1 MNTMRSCTG
10 SQNISFPLRT
20 NITDI
25 SGYYATIHKDKP
37 NINATFTARSTNPN
51 FEDSARVSGAIDES
65 RNSINITYNNINYY
79 LQSIQICL
87 ATHTDWLLT
96 NNDPSV
102 KQSNKIDIVITM
114 ENTSDSDPRFFIST
128 IPLIIDNTITVDNH
142 YLQGL
147 AYLTELN
154 SYSVQSLFVG
164 LVDNLFYTTCLEPHG
179 DNAFVY
185 VNTNGIRIS
194 NILYTSLLSIWTNQN
209 LSTVQQKVLDTVG
222 PLKKNITNYLQKI
235 NTSTDL
241 KEIQY
246 QLDNLQKASQTP
258 TINPSVDTWP
268 RYSPPYDIIL
278 NVPAKIITA
287 STKEGFAM
295 EGFADTSTIGT
306 TNGSSLAGDYVE
318 KDNTNNAPKNAQT
331 VVTPT
336 GPTQFSLGNIQCV
349 PLDIDAVD
357 NAGNINFDTNNM
369 ILLSDVQIQRNALRN
384 SAQIGTSN
392 LPNLLKGFGYFVV
405 ALIGVI
411 LLHLAYKHFHPS
423 STASSHL
430 FPSDSKHYGLY
441 AIILV
446 IFAFTGF
453 IIGVAVQ
460 P

>member
-1 MNTMRSCTG
+1 MRSCTG

-20 NITDI
+20 NISDI
-25 SGYYATIHKDKP
+25 SGYYAKIHKDKP
-37 NINATFTARSTNPN
+37 NIKATFTPRNTNPN
-51 FEDSARVSGAIDES
+51 FNDSARVSGAIDES
-65 RNSINITYNNINYY
+65 RNSINITYNDVNYY

-87 ATHTDWLLT
+87 ATHSDWLLT

-102 KQSNKIDIVITM
+102 KHHNKIDIVITM
-114 ENTSDSDPRFFIST
+114 ENTSENDPRFFIST
-128 IPLIIDNTITVDNH
+128 IPLILDNKVTIDNT

-147 AYLTELN
+147 AYLNELN
-154 SYSVQSLFVG
+154 NYSLQSLFVG

-179 DNAFVY
+179 DNVFVY

-194 NILYTSLLSIWTNQN
+194 NNLYTSLLSIWTNQN

-222 PLKKNITNYLQKI
+222 PLKKNITNYLQQI
-235 NTSTDL
+235 NTSTNL
-241 KEIQY
+241 AQIQY
-246 QLDNLQKASQTP
+246 QLDNIQKASQTP

-268 RYSPPYDIIL
+268 RYCPPYDIIL
-278 NVPAKIITA
+278 NVPANIITA

-295 EGFADTSTIGT
+295 EGFVDLLGATNSGDLAGSTKTDTSGA
-306 TNGSSLAGDYVE
+306 SVDSKKE
-318 KDNTNNAPKNAQT
+318 QT
-331 VVTPT
+331 VVKSNAPV
-336 GPTQFSLGNIQCV
+336 QFSLGNIQCV
-349 PLDIDAVD
+349 PLDIDTVD
-357 NAGNINFDTNNM
+357 SSGNINFDSNNM
-369 ILLSDVQIQRNALRN
+369 ILLSEVQNQRNALRN

-392 LPNLLKGFGYFVV
+392 LPNLLKGFGWFVV

-411 LLHLAYKHFHPS
+411 LIHLAYKHFYPS
-423 STASSHL
+423 TTASSHL

-453 IIGVAVQ
+453 IIGVAVH